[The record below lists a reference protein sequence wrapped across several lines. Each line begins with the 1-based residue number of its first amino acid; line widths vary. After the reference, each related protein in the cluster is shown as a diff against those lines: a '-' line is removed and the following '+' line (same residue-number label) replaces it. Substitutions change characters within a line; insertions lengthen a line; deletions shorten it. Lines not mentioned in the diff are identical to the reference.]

1 MDVWL
6 AGDDPWLARS
16 ALLHMNRWNGAI
28 DADWLVA
35 ACLARAGNTD
45 FFIRKAVGWALR
57 EYSKV
62 DEAAV
67 VAFVGAH
74 ERELSGLSRR
84 EPRMWL
90 ERRRRCLGRQ
100 GGSRDPFRRPSPTPW
115 APRAARCEW
124 SQAWAADRGWSGSA

>member
-90 ERRRRCLGRQ
+90 GAPPPMPGPAGRVARSVSASLTYTMGTESRQMRVVSGLGR
-100 GGSRDPFRRPSPTPW
+100 
-115 APRAARCEW
+115 
-124 SQAWAADRGWSGSA
+124 